1 MKTNFTFAQKIS
13 YKQLLSVW
21 VLLLSGTMAFGQT
34 LHVVEA
40 RDTEFD
46 PNVLEI
52 VVGDTIEWRN
62 VLGFHNVNGTQATYP
77 ANPESFGNEAG
88 TGWTYQHV
96 FTTAGD
102 YSYQCD
108 PHVALGMTGSISVKE
123 DVNTLTVEFIGMN
136 PHVGQDF
143 YLALSDTSSGKEV
156 ARVHTTAAVTF
167 TVEVSGIQPGSSY
180 HVDFWADHNGNGMY
194 DAPPTD
200 HAWRLQLDSI
210 RGDTT
215 LMFAHNTSF
224 TDIMWK
230 NLLTVE
236 FSGMNPHVGQ
246 NFYLA
251 LVDTV
256 SGMEIGR
263 MHTVADVNFT
273 VEIPGIQT
281 GNTYFVD
288 FWADHNGNGRYD
300 APPADHAWR
309 MELDS
314 IMGDTTLMFAH
325 NTSFTDIMWKN
336 MLTVE
341 FKGMNPHIGQMLV
354 LYVVN
359 ANDETVL
366 DTVTI
371 EEVTAA
377 NFSVTSYSLTAG
389 GSYHVNFFADFNN
402 NDMYDA
408 PPADH
413 AWQLVLENVSG
424 DTTIT
429 FSHNTNFTDIFPV
442 TSTLQTGKP
451 ALRMY
456 PNPASDKVWIET
468 ANLSSE
474 NYTLSVF
481 DISGKLTKVETNTWG
496 SRIEFNVRNL
506 NNGIYFVEIK
516 SASDRKTMKLIKK

>member
-1 MKTNFTFAQKIS
+1 
-13 YKQLLSVW
+13 
-21 VLLLSGTMAFGQT
+21 
-34 LHVVEA
+34 
-40 RDTEFD
+40 
-46 PNVLEI
+46 
-52 VVGDTIEWRN
+52 
-62 VLGFHNVNGTQATYP
+62 
-77 ANPESFGNEAG
+77 
-88 TGWTYQHV
+88 
-96 FTTAGD
+96 
-102 YSYQCD
+102 
-108 PHVALGMTGSISVKE
+108 
-123 DVNTLTVEFIGMN
+123 
-136 PHVGQDF
+136 
-143 YLALSDTSSGKEV
+143 
-156 ARVHTTAAVTF
+156 
-167 TVEVSGIQPGSSY
+167 
-180 HVDFWADHNGNGMY
+180 
-194 DAPPTD
+194 
-200 HAWRLQLDSI
+200 
-210 RGDTT
+210 
-215 LMFAHNTSF
+215 
-224 TDIMWK
+224 
-230 NLLTVE
+230 
-236 FSGMNPHVGQ
+236 
-246 NFYLA
+246 
-251 LVDTV
+251 
-256 SGMEIGR
+256 
-263 MHTVADVNFT
+263 
-273 VEIPGIQT
+273 
-281 GNTYFVD
+281 
-288 FWADHNGNGRYD
+288 
-300 APPADHAWR
+300 
-309 MELDS
+309 
-314 IMGDTTLMFAH
+314 
-325 NTSFTDIMWKN
+325 
-336 MLTVE
+336 ML
-341 FKGMNPHIGQMLV
+341 FRS
-354 LYVVN
+354 